1 MSNSNYYTKGDAD
14 EIVTRIGQVHTLTL
28 YCPLE
33 DFCVQSL
40 KDTFDLV
47 LPQYKV
53 EDNLWKGVPTLDALS
68 VFLINASIS
77 KQKNEGY
84 NTDIL
89 EMIISSL
96 KMFPRLKIINFEFT
110 DDEEIKRSYDLL
122 LQKKKDG
129 IKKYIYNVDRLEFN
143 LSDMFSQ
150 RMIDLL
156 NKVMIYND
164 IIPNSYLE
172 RSFILDFTYDN
183 YVSFISMFVN
193 NNREDIDKADSKIC
207 EYLST
212 FPKLIREQKPE
223 IRIITNY
230 SDI

>member
-89 EMIISSL
+89 VGL
-96 KMFPRLKIINFEFT
+96 R
-110 DDEEIKRSYDLL
+110 LL
-122 LQKKKDG
+122 L
-129 IKKYIYNVDRLEFN
+129 
-143 LSDMFSQ
+143 
-150 RMIDLL
+150 
-156 NKVMIYND
+156 
-164 IIPNSYLE
+164 
-172 RSFILDFTYDN
+172 
-183 YVSFISMFVN
+183 
-193 NNREDIDKADSKIC
+193 
-207 EYLST
+207 
-212 FPKLIREQKPE
+212 
-223 IRIITNY
+223 
-230 SDI
+230 